1 MALTRRGGPVELD
14 AGYSVEIDA
23 VDEAGWRRIL
33 AAFRDA
39 SIYQTWPYEEV
50 RAGRSNISH
59 LVLRKDGEAVAAA
72 QARLMTLPLI
82 GAGIAYVR
90 WGPLWRR
97 GAHEADTEAF
107 RQAVRALRNEYAC
120 RRGLVV
126 RLRPRL
132 FREVHSHFASILSAE
147 GYARDLGVM
156 ERTLRLDL
164 TKSTEELR
172 KGMRPHWR
180 RYLKVAEK
188 NDLEV
193 VEGSADALFE
203 AFIGIYRE
211 LVRRKSFAE
220 PNDIREFRAIQ
231 QRLPADQKMM
241 ILLCKA
247 QGRLCAGLICS
258 AIGDTALYLF
268 GATSDA
274 GLKSRGSYLLHW
286 RLIERLKSA
295 GIATYDLHGINP
307 QTNPGTYKFKAD
319 LCGSNGEDVHF
330 LGQFDSCTS
339 ALSRGCVTLGDRL
352 RGAMRTLA
360 GKAARG
366 RIDGPADA
374 RDPRLATGN
383 KEYPKRLGTNTG
395 GRGPFGS
402 VLSGSSR
409 SCF

>member
-1 MALTRRGGPVELD
+1 MAFTTRGGPVALD
-14 AGYSVEIDA
+14 PGYSAEIDA

-39 SIYQTWPYEEV
+39 SIYQTWPYDEV
-50 RAGRSNISH
+50 RAGRNNISH

-97 GAHEADTEAF
+97 GSHETDAEPF

-120 RRGLVV
+120 RRGLLV

-132 FREVHSHFASILSAE
+132 FKEIDPHFASILSAE
-147 GYARDLGVM
+147 GYAPDLKVV

-220 PNDIREFRAIQ
+220 PNDIREFRMIQ

-247 QGRLCAGLICS
+247 EGKLCAGLVCS

-307 QTNPGTYKFKAD
+307 EANPGTYKFKAD
-319 LCGSNGEDVHF
+319 LCGNNGQDVHF
-330 LGQFDSCTS
+330 LGQFDTCTS
-339 ALSRGCVTLGDRL
+339 RLSHGCVALGDQL
-352 RGAMRTLA
+352 RRAVRTLKES
-360 GKAARG
+360 KAQSRAKDPATAR
-366 RIDGPADA
+366 
-374 RDPRLATGN
+374 
-383 KEYPKRLGTNTG
+383 
-395 GRGPFGS
+395 
-402 VLSGSSR
+402 
-409 SCF
+409 